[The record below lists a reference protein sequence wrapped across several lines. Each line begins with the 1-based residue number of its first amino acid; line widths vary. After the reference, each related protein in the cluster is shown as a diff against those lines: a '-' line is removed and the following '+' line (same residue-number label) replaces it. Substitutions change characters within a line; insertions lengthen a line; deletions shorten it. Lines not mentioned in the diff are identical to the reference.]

1 MNPPDSAPDP
11 VRRREWRLGGIIF
24 FSLVA
29 MAMLYAAGLIIWPFL
44 SAIIIGAVLVTVT
57 FPLFER
63 VRARLRGSSPA
74 AAIVM
79 LLGITFVLIIPAAIL
94 CMLLI
99 QQASTLAQQLQAADA
114 QKIIARI
121 DLADR
126 LQFLRRFLPGFDP
139 QSISP
144 QRIILPVLS
153 NVPRWIATHGAA
165 LLGGVVGV
173 ILGFG
178 LVMLSAYYF
187 YVEGEAIVNEL
198 SILSP
203 LPARYDREFAHRFKD
218 VIDATFRGQ
227 LMTSLAQAI
236 ATGIG
241 LAIAGVPGALL
252 WSFVAMILSLL
263 PMLGAATVWV
273 PAAAYLWIAASM
285 GTRGYFGAIFLT
297 IWGIVVVST
306 IDNVVRPWA
315 MKGKA
320 QLPAIPLLFA
330 VLGGMQA
337 FGFIGLVL
345 GPLVFSLL
353 MAVIDIYKRSFRN
366 TRNVEGQIVT

>member
-1 MNPPDSAPDP
+1 MSLIDNGSEP

-24 FSLVA
+24 FSLLA
-29 MAMLYAAGLIIWPFL
+29 IAIFYAAGLILWPFL

-57 FPLFER
+57 FPLFDR
-63 VRARLRGSSPA
+63 VRTKLKGRSTA

-79 LLGITFVLIIPAAIL
+79 LLGITFVLILPAAIL

-99 QQASTLAQQLQAADA
+99 QQASTLAQHLQSTDA
-114 QKIIARI
+114 QQIIARI

-139 QSISP
+139 ASISP
-144 QRIILPVLS
+144 QRIILPVVS
-153 NVPRWIATHGAA
+153 NIPRWIATHGAA

-178 LVMLSAYYF
+178 LVLLSAYYF

-198 SILSP
+198 ALLSP

-241 LAIAGVPGALL
+241 LAVCGVPGALL

-273 PAAAYLWIAASM
+273 PAAGYLWIAASM
-285 GTRGYFGAIFLT
+285 GTRPYWPAIALT
-297 IWGIVVVST
+297 LWGVLVVST
-306 IDNVVRPWA
+306 IDNIVRPWA

-337 FGFIGLVL
+337 FGFVGLVL

-353 MAVIDIYKRSFRN
+353 AAIVDIYKRSFRLP
-366 TRNVEGQIVT
+366 RSESDVA

>member
-29 MAMLYAAGLIIWPFL
+29 IAILYAAGLILWPFL
-44 SAIIIGAVLVTVT
+44 SAIIIGAVLVTLT

-63 VRARLRGSSPA
+63 VRAKLNGRSTA

-79 LLGITFVLIIPAAIL
+79 LLGITVILIIPAAIL

-99 QQASTLAQQLQAADA
+99 QQASTLAQHLQSADA
-114 QKIIARI
+114 RQIIARI

-126 LQFLRRFLPGFDP
+126 LEFLRRFLPGFDP

-144 QRIILPVLS
+144 QRVILPVLS

-173 ILGFG
+173 FLGFG
-178 LVMLSAYYF
+178 LILLSAFFF

-241 LAIAGVPGALL
+241 LAVAGVPGALL

-273 PAAAYLWIAASM
+273 PAAGYLWIAASM

-297 IWGIVVVST
+297 LWGIIVVST

-337 FGFIGLVL
+337 VGFIGLVL

-353 MAVIDIYKRSFRN
+353 MAVIDIYKRSFRAPRHESKVI
-366 TRNVEGQIVT
+366 T

>member
-1 MNPPDSAPDP
+1 MMHPEREAEPG
-11 VRRREWRLGGIIF
+11 RRREWKLGGIIF
-24 FSLVA
+24 FSLLAIVI
-29 MAMLYAAGLIIWPFL
+29 LYTAGLILWPFL

-57 FPLFER
+57 FPLFDR
-63 VRARLRGSSPA
+63 VRTKLKGRSSA

-79 LLGITFVLIIPAAIL
+79 LLGITFVLILPAAIL
-94 CMLLI
+94 CMLLV
-99 QQASTLAQQLQAADA
+99 QQATTLAQHLQSADA
-114 QKIIARI
+114 QQILAKL

-126 LQFLRRFLPGFDP
+126 LAFVSKYVPGFDP
-139 QSISP
+139 ASLSP
-144 QRIILPVLS
+144 QKIILPVVS

-165 LLGGVVGV
+165 LLGGVVGL

-178 LVMLSAYYF
+178 LVLLSAYYF
-187 YVEGEAIVNEL
+187 YVEGETIVNEL

-241 LAIAGVPGALL
+241 LAVAGVPGALL

-273 PAAAYLWIAASM
+273 PAAGYLWIAASM

-297 IWGIVVVST
+297 IWGLVVVST
-306 IDNVVRPWA
+306 IDNIVRPWA

-353 MAVIDIYKRSFRN
+353 MAIVDIYKRSFRVP
-366 TRNVEGQIVT
+366 RSEGNAA

>member
-1 MNPPDSAPDP
+1 MDP
-11 VRRREWRLGGIIF
+11 LENGSEPGRGREWRLGGVIF
-24 FSLVA
+24 FSLLA
-29 MAMLYAAGLIIWPFL
+29 IAILYAAGLIIWPFL
-44 SAIIIGAVLVTVT
+44 SAIIIAVVLVTVT
-57 FPLFER
+57 FPLYER
-63 VRARLRGSSPA
+63 VRTKLKGRSTA

-79 LLGITFVLIIPAAIL
+79 LLGITFVLILPAAIV
-94 CMLLI
+94 CMLLV
-99 QQASTLAQQLQAADA
+99 QQASTLAQHLQSADA
-114 QKIIARI
+114 RQIIARI
-121 DLADR
+121 DFADR

-139 QSISP
+139 ASVSP
-144 QRIILPVLS
+144 QRVILPVLS

-173 ILGFG
+173 VLGFG
-178 LVMLSAYYF
+178 LVLLAAFYF
-187 YVEGEAIVNEL
+187 YVEGETIVNEL
-198 SILSP
+198 AILSP

-236 ATGIG
+236 ATGVG
-241 LAIAGVPGALL
+241 LAICGVPGALL
-252 WSFVAMILSLL
+252 WSFVAMVLSLL

-285 GTRGYFGAIFLT
+285 GTRPYWPAIVLT
-297 IWGIVVVST
+297 FWGIIVIST
-306 IDNVVRPWA
+306 IDNIVRPWA

-337 FGFIGLVL
+337 FGFVGLVL

-353 MAVIDIYKRSFRN
+353 MAVVDIYKNSFRLP
-366 TRNVEGQIVT
+366 RSESNVA

>member
-1 MNPPDSAPDP
+1 N
-11 VRRREWRLGGIIF
+11 
-24 FSLVA
+24 
-29 MAMLYAAGLIIWPFL
+29 
-44 SAIIIGAVLVTVT
+44 
-57 FPLFER
+57 
-63 VRARLRGSSPA
+63 
-74 AAIVM
+74 
-79 LLGITFVLIIPAAIL
+79 
-94 CMLLI
+94 
-99 QQASTLAQQLQAADA
+99 LQSADA
-114 QKIIARI
+114 QQIIARL

-126 LQFLRRFLPGFDP
+126 LQWVRRFVPDFDP
-139 QSISP
+139 ASISP
-144 QRIILPVLS
+144 QRIILPVVR
-153 NVPRWIATHGAA
+153 NVPTWIATHGAA
-165 LLGGVVGV
+165 VLGSMVGVV
-173 ILGFG
+173 LGFG
-178 LVMLSAYYF
+178 LVLLSAFFF
-187 YVEGEAIVNEL
+187 YVEGDTIVTEL

-203 LPARYDREFAHRFKD
+203 LPSRYDREFAHRFKD

-227 LMTSLAQAI
+227 LMTSLAQAV

-285 GTRGYFGAIFLT
+285 GTRGYGSAIFLT

-337 FGFIGLVL
+337 FGFIGLVV

-353 MAVIDIYKRSFRN
+353 MSIIDIYKRSFRM
-366 TRNVEGQIVT
+366 RRSEGNVVA